1 MSVPQIQIR
10 DLTYEVSGRLIL
22 NAINLEIARGEI
34 VSIMGQSGSGKTT
47 LLKLMC
53 GLLHPTAGQ
62 ILVEGEDI
70 TRMSEMQLDRVRLK
84 MGLVFQYAA
93 LFDSLTVYD
102 NIVFGVVRNRRGVTR
117 RELDTLV
124 RELLADVHLPGIEKL
139 FPSELSGG
147 MRKRVGLA
155 RALAMQPT
163 TLFYD
168 EPTSGLDPVT
178 TYAIDELI
186 VETRRRFGVTSVVVS
201 HHIPSIFRIS
211 DRIAMLDRGAI
222 AAYGTPAELEASS
235 HPAVQAFLHPDRNC
249 VPTSGR
255 TQDAIAE

>member
-1 MSVPQIQIR
+1 MSVPQIQIH
-10 DLTYEVSGRLIL
+10 DLVYEVAGKRIL

-53 GLLHPTAGQ
+53 GLLRPTAGQ

-93 LFDSLTVYD
+93 LFDSLNVYD

-124 RELLADVHLPGIEKL
+124 RELLADVHLPGIERL

-178 TYAIDELI
+178 AYAIDALI

-211 DRIAMLDRGAI
+211 DRIAMLDRGEIVAF
-222 AAYGTPAELEASS
+222 GTPAELEASPQ
-235 HPAVQAFLHPDRNC
+235 PAVQAFLHPDRSLLA
-249 VPTSGR
+249 VPGHA
-255 TQDAIAE
+255 QDGAAK